1 MSGPSMTQAANG
13 APLAGLARISF
24 ATAGAALV
32 VLVAVEF
39 WQVLAR
45 YLLNDSPGWTE
56 PAALFLLTTAMSLG
70 AAGAVQQGAHFGF
83 FVLREI
89 APPPLRRLLVLF
101 AELVVVALGA
111 VLAGGA
117 AVLLVDG
124 WDVPGAGSGLPQS
137 ANFLPM
143 CVGGA
148 LMAVFA
154 LARAIHG
161 LRPPVP
167 AAEPAA

>member
-1 MSGPSMTQAANG
+1 MSAVPGRHEVPGGPVAA
-13 APLAGLARISF
+13 LARASF

-83 FVLREI
+83 YVLRES
-89 APPPLRRLLVLF
+89 APPRLRRLLALF
-101 AELVVVALGA
+101 AELVVAALGA
-111 VLAGGA
+111 VLALGA
-117 AVLLVDG
+117 GALLADG

-137 ANFLPM
+137 ANYLPM

-148 LMAVFA
+148 LMTLFA
-154 LARAIHG
+154 LARVRDG
-161 LRPPVP
+161 LRAPVP
-167 AAEPAA
+167 AAEPAG